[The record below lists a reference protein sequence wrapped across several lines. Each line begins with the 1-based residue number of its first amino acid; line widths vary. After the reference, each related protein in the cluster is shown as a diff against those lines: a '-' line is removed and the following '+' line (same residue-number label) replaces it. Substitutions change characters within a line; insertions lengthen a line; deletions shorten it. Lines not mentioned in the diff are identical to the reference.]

1 MVYRIPGSQFWS
13 DIDMMINWFK
23 LSPTIDREYVLKGLS
38 NMKTLGYRIVKR
50 NRPARGVRA
59 NKRTTTKTRRK
70 AKYMGN
76 CQKRG

>member
-38 NMKTLGYRIVKR
+38 NMKALGYYIVKH
-50 NRPARGVRA
+50 RPARGARA
-59 NKRTTTKTRRK
+59 NKRTTTKPVVGNKKK
-70 AKYMGN
+70 A
-76 CQKRG
+76 RHE